1 MAWRCKEAIVLVID
15 VGKSMQETFAA
26 ANDGSKV
33 TRLQTALGVAQRLVQ
48 HRLFF
53 SPKEEVGLVF
63 FGAQETS
70 NDLQDHGAEYRH
82 IFVCRNRKIDVTDV
96 DAFRSVLQ
104 APKGGEASDAVS
116 ALIVAL
122 DMMFKRTTKDKDS
135 SLKYNR
141 HIKLITDESSTAP
154 GDADLMECVKQ
165 LQATSTQL
173 SVTLVGSSS
182 HSFGAWGALKGE
194 SNVQLSSLPH
204 LLQETQ
210 LRVKPV
216 EQRAKVRLSLTI
228 SPDMEIPIAIYSKT
242 TRVSFPPL
250 KKQSKMAA
258 AIPSENRKTDK
269 VILDRTYY
277 ATDDKE
283 GEEVKKEDR
292 VKGFKYGQNIV
303 PMSEYDEAALSY
315 SCDRTLT
322 TLGFADAASVSPES
336 SLHCVD
342 AVAADKGDSWA
353 YYAFEP
359 LVEAMQSE
367 QRVLIARYCFR
378 KDSQPRMVALIP
390 KKEPGCSAQM
400 ILHYL
405 PFMEDIR
412 EWTCASLPEPSGDQ
426 KAFANTLVDAMTL
439 TGEREL
445 LRPED
450 TNNPSLARFY
460 DFLGQRAL
468 DPGAKLLAAAP
479 DQSQILE
486 PPEEAQQALAKA
498 RPENERNKVKTL
510 FGLEKVE
517 KSAGRERKR
526 FWREAIAE
534 KTKNSAALIG
544 EVDTKKIKVDAY
556 TGAKKSEEKDEDKA
570 PLRAVKGEDS
580 QGQDDSMAVAVGVPP
595 RVHIGSVHPERDFE
609 RWLNERRT
617 GGVDVVAPAIEQMCD
632 VILRFAGEGEEFHGK
647 ALACLATLRRGCVR
661 EAESA
666 GYNEFLRRLRLRLT
680 RRQGMLW
687 ERVCQDTG
695 LGLITDTEVVTSTV
709 TSVEAKAFLEGKDVS
724 PSATAAASATA
735 TAPGVPATALS
746 ERELEAMIE

>member
-1 MAWRCKEAIVLVID
+1 MAWRPKEALVLVID
-15 VGKSMQETFAA
+15 VGKCMQETFATA
-26 ANDGSKV
+26 DDGSKV
-33 TRLQTALGVAQRLVQ
+33 TRAQTALAVAQRLVQ

-53 SPKEEVGLVF
+53 TPKEEVGIVF
-63 FGAQETS
+63 FGTSETD
-70 NDLQDHGAEYRH
+70 NDLQEEEEYRH
-82 IFVCRNRKIDVTDV
+82 IYVCRNRKIDVTDV
-96 DAFRSVLQ
+96 VALKSMSNI
-104 APKGGEASDAVS
+104 PGGEASDAVA

-122 DMMFKRTTKDKDS
+122 DLMIKRTKD
-135 SLKYNR
+135 LKYNKK
-141 HIKLITDESSTAP
+141 IKLITHESSAHL
-154 GDADLMECVKQ
+154 GDADLMECAKQ
-165 LQATSTQL
+165 LQVTNTQL

-182 HSFGAWGALKGE
+182 PGAWGALKGE
-194 SNVQLSSLPH
+194 PNVQMISLSE
-204 LLQETQ
+204 LLHETR

-216 EQRAKVRLSLTI
+216 EQRAKVRLALTI
-228 SPDMEIPIAIYSKT
+228 SPDMEIPVGIYSKT

-258 AIPSENRKTDK
+258 AIPSESRKTDK
-269 VILDRTYY
+269 VILDRTYF

-315 SCDRTLT
+315 SCERTLT

-336 SLHCVD
+336 SLHSVD
-342 AVAADKGDSWA
+342 VVAADKGDPWA
-353 YYAFEP
+353 YHAFES
-359 LVEAMQSE
+359 LAQAMQTE
-367 QRVLIARYCFR
+367 KRVLIARYCYR

-390 KKEPGCSAQM
+390 KKEPGSSSHMVLQ
-400 ILHYL
+400 YL

-412 EWTCASLPEPSGDQ
+412 EWTCASLPEPNVEQ
-426 KAFANTLVDAMTL
+426 KTFANMLVDALTL
-439 TGEREL
+439 PNDGQEM

-460 DFLGQRAL
+460 DFLGKRAVE
-468 DPGAKLLAAAP
+468 PGAKLLPAAP
-479 DQSQILE
+479 EQAQVLE
-486 PPEEAQQALAKA
+486 APEATLQALAKVL
-498 RPENERNKVKTL
+498 PENERLKVKTL

-556 TGAKKSEEKDEDKA
+556 TGPKKSEEKEEDKA
-570 PLRAVKGEDS
+570 PLRQVKGEDS
-580 QGQDDSMAVAVGVPP
+580 QPDDSMAVAVGVPP

-609 RWLNERRT
+609 RWLNERKT
-617 GGVDVVAPAIEQMCD
+617 GGVDVVGPAIEQMCD
-632 VILRFAGEGEEFHGK
+632 VILGFAEEGEEFHGK

-666 GYNEFLRRLRLRLT
+666 GYNEFLRKLRLRLT

-687 ERVCQDTG
+687 ERVCQDMG
-695 LGLITDTEVVTSTV
+695 LGLIIDTEVVTSTV
-709 TSVEAKAFLEGKDVS
+709 TLAEAKAFLEGKDVS

-735 TAPGVPATALS
+735 TPPGVPATALS